1 MSLYK
6 RGDTWWFN
14 FKHTHNGVFT
24 HYQESAKT
32 GDRNLALKRERTFRT
47 RIENGEFGIK
57 ELAAK
62 DSNVTLKQLFD
73 GLESDYRIRGIL
85 TARNKSNFK
94 MVREAFKDSTR
105 ALSVTSAQIDHFIE
119 RRKKDKNAPKERRQK
134 GKYAPSTINR
144 MTGMLALAYKLAVRR
159 AEIDPKD
166 VPHIRHL
173 SEKGNARAGFF
184 EEAQFRALHAALP
197 PDLADFAL
205 FAYLSSWRK
214 NEIATLKWSDVE
226 KDVIHL
232 REENAKDR
240 CPRTLPIA
248 GAELIDLIKR
258 RREARLVD
266 GSTFSG
272 YVFHREGQP
281 VREFRK
287 AWASACVKANL
298 KGRLFHDLRR
308 SAVVNLIDAGVP
320 VVTAMSISGH
330 STFAMFKRY
339 GIRTDANQTGA
350 MEAVQRYSE
359 AQRAKVVAISK

>member
-173 SEKGNARAGFF
+173 SEKG
-184 EEAQFRALHAALP
+184 
-197 PDLADFAL
+197 
-205 FAYLSSWRK
+205 
-214 NEIATLKWSDVE
+214 
-226 KDVIHL
+226 
-232 REENAKDR
+232 
-240 CPRTLPIA
+240 
-248 GAELIDLIKR
+248 
-258 RREARLVD
+258 
-266 GSTFSG
+266 
-272 YVFHREGQP
+272 
-281 VREFRK
+281 
-287 AWASACVKANL
+287 
-298 KGRLFHDLRR
+298 
-308 SAVVNLIDAGVP
+308 
-320 VVTAMSISGH
+320 
-330 STFAMFKRY
+330 
-339 GIRTDANQTGA
+339 
-350 MEAVQRYSE
+350 
-359 AQRAKVVAISK
+359 

>member
-6 RGDTWWFN
+6 RGSTFWFN

-62 DSNVTLKQLFD
+62 DSSITLKTLFD

-85 TARNKSNFK
+85 TARNKSNLK

-105 ALSVTSAQIDHFIE
+105 ALSVTSASIDSFIE
-119 RRKKDKNAPKERRQK
+119 KRIKA
-134 GKYAPSTINR
+134 KYASSTINR

-159 AEIDPKD
+159 SEIDPKD

-173 SEKGNARAGFF
+173 SEKGNARKGFF
-184 EEAQFRALHAALP
+184 NEVEFRALHAALP

-205 FAYLSSWRK
+205 FGYLSSWRK
-214 NEIATLKWSDVE
+214 NEISTLKWSDIE
-226 KDVIHL
+226 SSVIHL

-240 CPRTLPIA
+240 CARTLPIA
-248 GAELIDLIKR
+248 GAELIALIKR
-258 RREARLVD
+258 RKDARVVA
-266 GSTFSG
+266 GRTISG
-272 YVFHREGQP
+272 YVFHRKGQP
-281 VREFRK
+281 ILEFRK
-287 AWASACVKANL
+287 AWAAACKKVGVK
-298 KGRLFHDLRR
+298 RLFHDLRR

-359 AQRAKVVAISK
+359 AQRAKVVAISQ